1 MAKFRKWPVVAVVSF
16 YLIAGSSP
24 TARPQGAP
32 AQGTKYSKFIVSDV
46 FKKIEYYT
54 GSSYVAHEGELGGN
68 ITMAYHC
75 LTKPKLFDMTH
86 AHNFQEVLCFF
97 GGNPLD
103 ITDFGAEVEIE
114 LGAEHEKHTIT
125 RTSCVSIPP
134 NVPHCPLNIKRV
146 DKPIIFLEIS
156 NSPTYGKPP
165 AAAVA
170 KPSGSR

>member
-1 MAKFRKWPVVAVVSF
+1 MKRLMRWSMMAAILPWIFAVGGP
-16 YLIAGSSP
+16 ASP
-24 TARPQGAP
+24 PQGAKME
-32 AQGTKYSKFIVSDV
+32 GTKYSKYIVTDL

-54 GSSYVAHEGELGGN
+54 GSSYVAHNGELGGN

-75 LTKPKLFDMTH
+75 VTKPKLFDMTH
-86 AHNFQEVLCFF
+86 AHDFQEVLCFI

-125 RTSCVSIPP
+125 KTSCVSIPP
-134 NVPHCPLNIKRV
+134 NLPHCPLNIKRV

-156 NSPTYGKPP
+156 NTPAYGKPIP
-165 AAAVA
+165 
-170 KPSGSR
+170 KQ